1 MGNGDSI
8 NIWNDPWIP
17 SSPNRMILS
26 PRGQSIYTKVYELI
40 DPIAG
45 HWDEDMLWS
54 ILNLVDVERV
64 L

>member
-1 MGNGDSI
+1 
-8 NIWNDPWIP
+8 
-17 SSPNRMILS
+17 MILL
-26 PRGQSIYTKVYELI
+26 PRGQSVYTKVYELI

-45 HWDEDMLWS
+45 QWDEDMLWS